1 MVFARITGI
10 IIILLGIFIGL
21 FHFNI
26 VSNTLL
32 GFDLIM
38 IGILIFIAHEA
49 YALIRNLSSD
59 GNKLI
64 SIGVPLLFIIIAASY
79 FIKAYTPEVIASNT
93 PLIIAALMCA
103 EGLYRLH

>member
-21 FHFNI
+21 SHFNI
-26 VSNTLL
+26 VSNTLF

-49 YALIRNLSSD
+49 YSLIRNLSSD

-64 SIGVPLLFIIIAASY
+64 STGVPLLFIIIAGSY
-79 FIKAYTPEVIASNT
+79 FIRRYLPEIIASNII
-93 PLIIAALMCA
+93 LIIAVLMCA